1 MGEAVAGV
9 KARAERLLS
18 IGGSTTPDAF
28 HRELGHLMW
37 DRCGMSRDKAG
48 LAKALEAIPALR
60 ERFWSD
66 LKVVGAAGELNQT
79 LERAG
84 RVADFLELAELMCRD
99 ALAREESCGCHFR
112 EEHATPEGEAVR
124 DDARFSYVAAWEH
137 GGEGAPPVLHKEELA
152 FEFVKPSTRS
162 YR

>member
-1 MGEAVAGV
+1 MVGV
-9 KARAERLLS
+9 
-18 IGGSTTPDAF
+18 
-28 HRELGHLMW
+28 
-37 DRCGMSRDKAG
+37 
-48 LAKALEAIPALR
+48 
-60 ERFWSD
+60 
-66 LKVVGAAGELNQT
+66 AGELNQT

-112 EEHATPEGEAVR
+112 EEHASPTGRPCGTTRASR
-124 DDARFSYVAAWEH
+124 TLRPGST
-137 GGEGAPPVLHKEELA
+137 GGEGASPVLHKEELA

>member
-1 MGEAVAGV
+1 
-9 KARAERLLS
+9 
-18 IGGSTTPDAF
+18 
-28 HRELGHLMW
+28 
-37 DRCGMSRDKAG
+37 SRSRAG
-48 LAKALEAIPALR
+48 LEQALAEIPGLR
-60 ERFWSD
+60 QKFWED
-66 LKVVGAAGELNQT
+66 LKLVGRGDDLNQA

-112 EEHATPEGEAVR
+112 EEHETPEGEAAR
-124 DDARFSYVAAWEH
+124 DDDHFAHVAAWEYA
-137 GGEGAPPVLHKEELA
+137 GPDAAPVRHVEQLT